1 MSQKNSEPASATALA
16 KLTAGLDPASVQEL
30 RAIVEQMEP
39 RGLAPAGNRVLST
52 RDMARHLGGAASW
65 WERHR
70 GRLVDAG
77 LLVKAQR
84 RFVGDLRAIQQAI
97 ADPELWADAA

>member
-1 MSQKNSEPASATALA
+1 MDSAFLE
-16 KLTAGLDPASVQEL
+16 QL
-30 RAIVEQMEP
+30 REIAEQMEP
-39 RGLAPAGNRVLST
+39 RGLAPAGNRVIST

-70 GRLVDAG
+70 GRLVEAG

-84 RFVGDLRAIQQAI
+84 RYVGDLRAIQQAI
-97 ADPELWADAA
+97 ANPDLWADAA